1 MPSNLQEFF
10 EVVVPYRST
19 TANRPT
25 PRNRADQAVRIVNI
39 KADATGSWVR
49 PCGSSKVNANLR
61 GTSPSLPR
69 PNYHHSLV
77 STAAAVVGHGTT
89 EAKGRRS

>member
-49 PCGSSKVNANLR
+49 PCGSSMLI
-61 GTSPSLPR
+61 
-69 PNYHHSLV
+69 
-77 STAAAVVGHGTT
+77 
-89 EAKGRRS
+89 